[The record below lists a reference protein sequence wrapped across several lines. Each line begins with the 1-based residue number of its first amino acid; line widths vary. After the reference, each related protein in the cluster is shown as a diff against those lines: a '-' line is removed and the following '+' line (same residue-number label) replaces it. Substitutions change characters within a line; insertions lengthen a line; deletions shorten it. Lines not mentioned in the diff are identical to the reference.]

1 MGSPSSKDPKQHRTR
16 SIICLKSY
24 KFDTATMTRI
34 NFLRLLALLLLSV
47 YASAEE
53 QISIAAA
60 ADLQSAMPE
69 IAARFE
75 KETGIQVKLSFGSSG
90 NFFAQ
95 IQNGAPYDV
104 FLSADVD
111 YPKKLEATGLTE
123 TGSLYQY
130 ASGKIVLWIPSGSTV
145 NVNRGLD
152 VLLDPAVK
160 KVAIANPAHAPYG
173 RAAESALRKAGVWDR
188 ISSKLVLGEN
198 ISQTAQ
204 FVQSG
209 NADAGILAL
218 SLVLA
223 PAMKGKGS
231 YFLISQEGYPLLQQ
245 TAVVLKGSAHRESA
259 RRFLDF
265 LKTSETQSLLR
276 QYGFSTREAGR

>member
-1 MGSPSSKDPKQHRTR
+1 MHGCPSISAPAAARK
-16 SIICLKSY
+16 
-24 KFDTATMTRI
+24 
-34 NFLRLLALLLLSV
+34 NFFSFCALLFLLSSLH
-47 YASAEE
+47 AQD

-75 KETGIQVKLSFGSSG
+75 KETGIHVKLSFGSSG

-111 YPKKLEATGLTE
+111 YPKKLEAAGLTE

-130 ASGKIVLWIPSGSTV
+130 ASGKIVLWVPSGSSV

-160 KVAIANPAHAPYG
+160 RVAIANPAHAPYG

-188 ISSKLVLGEN
+188 VSSKLVLGEN

-223 PAMKGKGS
+223 SAMKDKGS
-231 YFLISQEGYPLLQQ
+231 YFLISQEWYPPLQQ
-245 TAVVLKGSAHRESA
+245 AAVVLKGSTHRETA
-259 RRFLDF
+259 RRFVEF

-276 QYGFSTREAGR
+276 QYGFSTGEAGK

>member
-1 MGSPSSKDPKQHRTR
+1 MHGWLQHIRAAATR
-16 SIICLKSY
+16 K
-24 KFDTATMTRI
+24 KF
-34 NFLRLLALLLLSV
+34 FSFCALLFLLNSLR
-47 YASAEE
+47 AQG

-75 KETGIQVKLSFGSSG
+75 RETGIRVKLSFGSSG

-95 IQNGAPYDV
+95 IQNGAPYDL

-111 YPKKLEATGLTE
+111 YPKKLEAAGLTE
-123 TGSLYQY
+123 TGSHYQY
-130 ASGKIVLWIPSGSTV
+130 ASGKIVLWVPSGSTV

-223 PAMKGKGS
+223 PAMKDKGS
-231 YFLISQEGYPLLQQ
+231 YFLISQEWYAPLQQ
-245 TAVVLKGSAHRESA
+245 AAVVLKGSAHRESA
-259 RRFLDF
+259 RRFLEF

-276 QYGFSTREAGR
+276 EYGFSTGVAGR